1 MSELNFTHSNGNKVK
16 LTTPDTLAANKT
28 FKLPGAD
35 GTAGQFL
42 KTDGSGAL
50 SFDTPTDTTGK
61 VVGFAF
67 ASSSTNEQNTSG
79 NQTWTLVGPQITH
92 TAASTSNKLVFLHT
106 HHLMIEGS
114 MHWHMALYRDGTS
127 GTKVYEMQTYT
138 QLGANWSACTGITNV
153 VATPPD
159 TSSHTY
165 QFAIYRN
172 GGSDGLIRYSPNSA
186 STGSQITMLEIQ
198 P

>member
-1 MSELNFTHSNGNKVK
+1 LSNLKFVHSGGNSVS
-16 LTTPDTLAANKT
+16 LTTPDSNPAANRT

-35 GTAGQFL
+35 GSAGQFL

-50 SFDTPTDTTGK
+50 SFAGAGK

-79 NQTWTLVGPQITH
+79 ADTWTLVGPQITH
-92 TAASTSNKLVFLHT
+92 TASSTSNKLVFLHT

-114 MHWHMALYRDGTS
+114 MHWRMALWRDGTS
-127 GTKVYEMQTYT
+127 GTNVYQMKTYT

-165 QFAIYRN
+165 QFAIYRST
-172 GGSDGLIRYSPNSA
+172 GSDSLIRYSPNSE